1 MHLQTEIHVNEI
13 TGFHLVLTR
22 VVKQTFVYSY
32 PEKHM
37 VHAKYWAQVSKLSLS
52 VDLGFPTYAEIS
64 WNLALAFL

>member
-22 VVKQTFVYSY
+22 VLKQTFVYSY

-37 VHAKYWAQVSKLSLS
+37 VHAKY
-52 VDLGFPTYAEIS
+52 
-64 WNLALAFL
+64 